1 MMHHPSGGGGR
12 AAWASNDDYVAIGCA
27 IILIGLGFFAY
38 QAWDTYHAEISRGV
52 FQLQHWKMQLI
63 AHFTNAY
70 AQQDASVMAAH
81 PERADIWQLLGLLNN
96 VGQFFRI
103 PTAAL
108 MLLLAVACY
117 LRAAPAR
124 YCRQLDLAGLR
135 QEQAR
140 YFRWAGAMLGRSLAL
155 VNIRK
160 GEPRPADP
168 ALRVEEWVE
177 RYAKRRDGELDEAA
191 ARRALVRQLGARWQ
205 GLEDAKPH
213 VRCMLAVFAL
223 HLAGRREEARD
234 LLGDMAEA
242 LPLNRRDGTGGPAKP
257 LALPEALI
265 RSADRV
271 LVDSDLR
278 RAALRIANRHAYTA
292 PALMSVL
299 NEVRRRSGV
308 LAPAAFNALKLVDRS
323 LWYALHSLGF
333 PGDGP
338 GQNLHP
344 NPRVEA
350 VGARDHWAT
359 ERAMRKPLCVPEIEQ
374 AFGSV
379 RTAFRQHR
387 EADARQQAETH

>member
-1 MMHHPSGGGGR
+1 MMHHSSGSGAR

-38 QAWDTYHAEISRGV
+38 QAWTTYHAEISWGV
-52 FQLQHWKMQLI
+52 FHLQHWKMQLI
-63 AHFTNAY
+63 AHVTNAY
-70 AQQDASVMAAH
+70 AQQDAGVLAAH
-81 PERADIWQLLGLLNN
+81 PDKADIWQLLGLLDH
-96 VGQFFRI
+96 VGRFFRI
-103 PTAAL
+103 PAAAL

-124 YCRQLDLAGLR
+124 HCRPFDLTGLR
-135 QEQAR
+135 QEQAQ

-177 RYAKRRDGELDEAA
+177 RHAKRRDGELDEAA
-191 ARRALVRQLGARWQ
+191 AKRALVRQLGARWQ
-205 GLEDAKPH
+205 GLENAKPH
-213 VRCMLAVFAL
+213 VRCLLAAFAL
-223 HLAGRREEARD
+223 HLAGRREEAMQ

-242 LPLNRRDGTGGPAKP
+242 LPLGARDEAGGPAKP
-257 LALPEALI
+257 LAFPAALI
-265 RSADRV
+265 QSADQV

-278 RAALRIANRHAYTA
+278 RPALGIANRHAYTT

-299 NEVRRRSGV
+299 NEARRRSGV
-308 LAPAAFNALKLVDRS
+308 LPPAAFNALKLVDRP

-338 GQNLHP
+338 GQNIHP

-359 ERAMRKPLCVPEIEQ
+359 ERAMRRPLCAPEIEQ
-374 AFGSV
+374 ALGSV
-379 RTAFRQHR
+379 RTAFRQYR
-387 EADARQQAETH
+387 EAEARREAEIH